1 MCGYIYVDTYVC
13 VHMCEYICV
22 GTYVGKKVGKYVGEY
37 VNVYVGKFSK
47 ITHTRLFSVLKVR
60 RKWNVFTEI

>member
-1 MCGYIYVDTYVC
+1 MDTYVW

-37 VNVYVGKFSK
+37 INVYVGKFSK
-47 ITHTRLFSVLKVR
+47 ITHTRLFSVLNVR
-60 RKWNVFTEI
+60 RK